1 MQGIRIRS
9 SPLVCCV
16 VVVLLLC
23 SREYIINIFQFYPIH
38 EIYINN
44 NSVII

>member
-1 MQGIRIRS
+1 VG
-9 SPLVCCV
+9 VGV
-16 VVVLLLC
+16 VVVVVVIDALLLC
-23 SREYIINIFQFYPIH
+23 VCEYIINIFQFYPIH